1 MKLNF
6 GNNATLMFSGGMKT
20 QAGTDLLTANRTFV
34 VPTGGMRTSSGS
46 IVFDG
51 SNPVFDNTTGAST
64 GLKGFKCAIPF
75 TCNGLTVST
84 TTYVSIGGA
93 AGNQSTVDSF
103 YNVATGA
110 ANYGYLPFS
119 GSVLGVGVRCRNPR
133 TAGNATF
140 VVMNGATVLTSVTLN
155 STNTK
160 AANGA
165 LIAQGTK
172 TFTANNLRIKVK
184 TSGAWAPG
192 FTNPFSGIVWVSV

>member
-20 QAGTDLLTANRTFV
+20 QAGTDLLTASRTFV

-51 SNPVFDNTTGAST
+51 SNPLFDNTTGAST
-64 GLKGFKCAIPF
+64 GLKGFKCPIPF
-75 TCNGLTVST
+75 TCNGQTVSV
-84 TTYVSIGGA
+84 TTYVSLGGG
-93 AGNQSTVDSF
+93 AGNQGTMDSF
-103 YNVATGA
+103 YNVNTVA
-110 ANYGYLPFS
+110 AAYGYIPFN

-133 TAGNATF
+133 TAGSATF
-140 VVMNGATVLTSVTLN
+140 VVMNGATTLTSVTLN

-160 AANGA
+160 VANGA

-172 TFTANNLRIKVK
+172 TFTANNLRVKIK

-192 FTNPFSGIVWVSV
+192 YVNPFSGIVWVSI